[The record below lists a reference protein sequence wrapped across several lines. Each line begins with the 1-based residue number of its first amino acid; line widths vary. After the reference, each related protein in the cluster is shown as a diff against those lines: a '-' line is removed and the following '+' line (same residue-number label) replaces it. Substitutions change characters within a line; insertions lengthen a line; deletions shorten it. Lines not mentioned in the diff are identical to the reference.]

1 MATDERSRHQMYLKL
16 DEVLGR
22 EEADTLMN
30 HLPPTGWADVAR
42 KSDLDQ
48 LRINLEGKM
57 KMLENK
63 LESRID
69 MLESKFDAMES
80 RFEAKLEAG
89 LRSQLITTLTV
100 MSSLF
105 VVLAGLA
112 FAAARLI

>member
-1 MATDERSRHQMYLKL
+1 MATHERSRHQMYLKL
-16 DEVLGR
+16 EEVLGS

-48 LRINLEGKM
+48 LAVATKRD
-57 KMLENK
+57 LEN
-63 LESRID
+63 LGLR
-69 MLESKFDAMES
+69 LESKMESMES

-89 LRSQLITTLTV
+89 LRSQLITTLTI

-105 VVLAGLA
+105 VVLAGLT
-112 FAAARLI
+112 FATARLV

>member
-1 MATDERSRHQMYLKL
+1 
-16 DEVLGR
+16 
-22 EEADTLMN
+22 MN

-48 LRINLEGKM
+48 LRVN
-57 KMLENK
+57 
-63 LESRID
+63 LESRME
-69 MLESKFDAMES
+69 MLESTLERKFDAMES

>member
-16 DEVLGR
+16 EEVLGR

-48 LRINLEGKM
+48 LRAHFD
-57 KMLENK
+57 
-63 LESRID
+63 SR
-69 MLESKFDAMES
+69 LESKFDAMEA

>member
-1 MATDERSRHQMYLKL
+1 MTA
-16 DEVLGR
+16 EVHSVVRMPGSQPS
-22 EEADTLMN
+22 A
-30 HLPPTGWADVAR
+30 
-42 KSDLDQ
+42 
-48 LRINLEGKM
+48 NLEGKM

-69 MLESKFDAMES
+69 MLENKFDAMES

-89 LRSQLITTLTV
+89 LRSQLITTITV